1 MQTMVL
7 RRCEF
12 AGCEQRAGS
21 ARVRKK
27 ARETRS
33 RSEEGERRYTV
44 HVYGVR
50 LSPFVQED
58 VSTTYE

>member
-1 MQTMVL
+1 MQKMVL

-12 AGCEQRAGS
+12 AGRERRAGS

-27 ARETRS
+27 ARGTPS
-33 RSEEGERRYTV
+33 RSKEGERRYTV
-44 HVYGVR
+44 HVDCVR

-58 VSTTYE
+58 VSTTHE